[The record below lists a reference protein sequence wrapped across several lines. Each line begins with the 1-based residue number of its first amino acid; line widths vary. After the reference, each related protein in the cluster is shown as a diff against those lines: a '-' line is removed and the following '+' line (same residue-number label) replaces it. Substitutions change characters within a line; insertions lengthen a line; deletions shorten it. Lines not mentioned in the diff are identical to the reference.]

1 MKLRKSMRKAQATRA
16 AHSGRRCLQKAEVY
30 IAQVYA
36 HGESDGRSRRDMNF
50 EMTPSLD

>member
-1 MKLRKSMRKAQATRA
+1 MKLRKFMHKVQAPRA
-16 AHSGRRCLQKAEVY
+16 AHSGRCCLQKAVVY

>member
-1 MKLRKSMRKAQATRA
+1 MKLRKSMCNAQAPRA
-16 AHSGRRCLQKAEVY
+16 AHSGRCCLQKAVVY

-36 HGESDGRSRRDMNF
+36 QGESDGMSRRDMNF